1 MLSRQDDI
9 STPHIYKRTRLISYK
24 DSMNPLMNKKVHNL
38 CYLLQIYFQSLFLKY
53 HCLFSKKDTY
63 LSIKSLEI
71 HRKDIL
77 HVSTTSHMVNENGSH
92 C

>member
-1 MLSRQDDI
+1 MLSGQDDI
-9 STPHIYKRTRLISYK
+9 STPHIYKRTRLMSYK
-24 DSMNPLMNKKVHNL
+24 DSINPLMNKKVHNL
-38 CYLLQIYFQSLFLKY
+38 RYLLQIYFQSLFLKY
-53 HCLFSKKDTY
+53 HCLFSKKDTC

-77 HVSTTSHMVNENGSH
+77 HLSTTSHIVNENKSH